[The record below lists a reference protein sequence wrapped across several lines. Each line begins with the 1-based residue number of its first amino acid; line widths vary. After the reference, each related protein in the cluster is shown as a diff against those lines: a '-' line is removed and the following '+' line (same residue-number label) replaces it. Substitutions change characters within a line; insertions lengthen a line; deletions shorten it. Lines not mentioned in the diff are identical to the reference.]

1 MAKVSIV
8 IPTYNR
14 LGRLKQVIA
23 AIERQS
29 YPLDDI
35 EVIIVSDGSTDGT
48 DEYLSTIKT
57 PLSLRF
63 VPQPNAG
70 PAAARNNGIRSAQGD
85 IVLFIDDDVVP
96 GPQLVA
102 EHMRLQAGRA
112 NLVVLGPM
120 LNPPD
125 FALSPWV
132 AWEQAMLEKQYAA
145 MRRGDWEATARQF
158 YTGNTSL
165 PRKALLSSGGFDER
179 FRRAEDIELA
189 YRLEQQGLEFTFTM
203 AAVGHHYAERSF
215 ASWHQTPYVYG
226 RYEIVFSREGQKH
239 LLAFVHRGYRER
251 NTLTHLLVSL
261 CLDRP
266 RLSNIA
272 QSTAKL
278 IADISHKAGKIG
290 RRISQAAYSA
300 IFNLRYYQGVAD
312 ELGGRKV
319 FFGSAKASQVEN
331 ALSSKALR

>member
-14 LGRLKQVIA
+14 LARLKQVIA
-23 AIERQS
+23 AIEGQT
-29 YPLDDI
+29 YPLGDI
-35 EVIIVSDGSTDGT
+35 EVIVVSDGSTDGT
-48 DEYLSTIKT
+48 HEYLSAIKT
-57 PLSLRF
+57 PLDLRF
-63 VPQPNAG
+63 VPQANAG
-70 PAAARNNGIRSAQGD
+70 PAAARNNGIRNAQSD

-96 GPQLVA
+96 APQLVA
-102 EHMRLQAGRA
+102 EHMRLQAGRS

-145 MRRGDWEATARQF
+145 MRRGDWGATARQF

-165 PRKALLSSGGFDER
+165 PRQALLSSGGFDER

-189 YRLEQQGLEFTFTM
+189 YRLEQQQVEFTFTM
-203 AAVGHHYAERSF
+203 AAVGYHYAERSF
-215 ASWHQTPYVYG
+215 NSWLQIPYSYG
-226 RYEIVFSREGQKH
+226 RYEIVFSREGQAH
-239 LLAFVHRGYRER
+239 LLGFVIKEFNGR
-251 NTLTHLLVSL
+251 NRLTRLVVES

-266 RLSNIA
+266 RLSNA
-272 QSTAKL
+272 VQVVAKR
-278 IADISHKAGKIG
+278 IADISYSAGAVSA
-290 RRISQAAYSA
+290 RISKVAYSA

-312 ELGGRKV
+312 ELGGRSI
-319 FFGSAKASQVEN
+319 FFGGAKASKVGK
-331 ALSSKALR
+331 ALSS

>member
-14 LGRLKQVIA
+14 LARLKQVIA
-23 AIERQS
+23 AIERQT
-29 YPLDDI
+29 YPQRDI

-48 DEYLSTIKT
+48 DEYLSAIKA

-63 VPQPNAG
+63 MPQANAG
-70 PAAARNNGIRSAQGD
+70 PAAARNKGIRNAQGD

-96 GPQLVA
+96 NPELVT
-102 EHMRLQAGRA
+102 EHARMHENHP

-125 FALSPWV
+125 FTFSPWV
-132 AWEQAMLEKQYAA
+132 AWEQAMLEKQYVA
-145 MRRGDWEATARQF
+145 MRQGKWEATARQF

-165 PRKALLSSGGFDER
+165 LRQVLLNSGGFDER

-189 YRLEQQGLEFTFTM
+189 YRLEQQGVEFTFTM
-203 AAVGHHYAERSF
+203 AAEAYHYAERSF
-215 ASWHQTPYVYG
+215 TSWLQTPYIYG
-226 RYEIVFSREGQKH
+226 RHDIIFSREHHKDI
-239 LLAFVHRGYRER
+239 LSFVHEGYRQR
-251 NTLTHLLVSL
+251 NPLTHLSVSL

-266 RLSNIA
+266 CLSDVV
-272 QSTAKL
+272 QFGAKW
-278 IADISHKAGKIG
+278 IADMSYKAGKFG
-290 RRISQAAYSA
+290 GQISQAAYSA

-312 ELGGRKV
+312 ELGGRKI
-319 FFGSAKASQVEN
+319 FFGGAKAGGVGN
-331 ALSSKALR
+331 ALSS

>member
-23 AIERQS
+23 AIESQT
-29 YPLDDI
+29 YPLHDI
-35 EVIIVSDGSTDGT
+35 EVLIVSDGSTDGT
-48 DEYLSTIKT
+48 DAYLAAIKT
-57 PLSLRF
+57 PLNLRF
-63 VPQPNAG
+63 LPQSNAG
-70 PAAARNNGIRSAQGD
+70 PAAARNNGIRNAQAD

-96 GPQLVA
+96 NPQLVA
-102 EHMRLQAGRA
+102 EHMRLQAGRT

-165 PRKALLSSGGFDER
+165 PRQVLLSSGGFDER

-189 YRLEQQGLEFTFTM
+189 YRLEQMGVEFTFTM

-215 ASWHQTPYVYG
+215 TSWLQTPYVYG
-226 RYEIVFSREGQKH
+226 RHDIIFSRERQKRI
-239 LLAFVHRGYRER
+239 LAFVHRGYRER
-251 NTLTHLLVSL
+251 NPLTHLVVGL

-266 RLSNIA
+266 RLSSIALSIA
-272 QSTAKL
+272 QG
-278 IADISHKAGKIG
+278 IADTSYKAGKLG
-290 RRISQAAYSA
+290 ERISQAAYSA

-319 FFGSAKASQVEN
+319 FFGGAKASSVGK
-331 ALSSKALR
+331 ALSS

>member
-14 LGRLKQVIA
+14 LTRLKQVIA
-23 AIERQS
+23 AIEHQT
-29 YPLDDI
+29 YGIGDI

-48 DEYLSTIKT
+48 DEYLSAIKT

-63 VPQPNAG
+63 VPQANAG
-70 PAAARNNGIRSAQGD
+70 PAAARNNGIRNAQSD

-96 GPQLVA
+96 SPRLVA
-102 EHMRLQAGRA
+102 EHMRLQAGSP

-145 MRRGDWEATARQF
+145 MQRGDWEATARQF

-165 PRKALLSSGGFDER
+165 PRHALLSSGGFDER

-189 YRLEQQGLEFTFTM
+189 YRLDQQGMKFTFTM
-203 AAVGHHYAERSF
+203 TAVGHHYAERSF
-215 ASWHQTPYVYG
+215 NSWLQIPYTYG
-226 RYEIVFSREGQKH
+226 RYEIVFSREGQGH
-239 LLAFVHRGYRER
+239 LLGFVIKEFNGR
-251 NTLTHLLVSL
+251 NRLTRMVVES

-266 RLSNIA
+266 RLSNA
-272 QSTAKL
+272 VQYVAKR
-278 IADISHKAGKIG
+278 IADISYTAGTSG
-290 RRISQAAYSA
+290 ERISRAAYSA

-319 FFGSAKASQVEN
+319 FFGGAKASRVGK
-331 ALSSKALR
+331 ALSS